1 MSTVPL
7 PLRLGVVGC
16 GAVTE
21 LCHLPALA
29 RGTPFCVT
37 ALVDQLPEYAERAAE
52 QHRRLRNAKGLDEQ
66 TTPVCATELSDVF
79 DAIDV
84 AIVATAPA
92 SHAKLAIQ
100 LALAG
105 KHVLLEKPIAATIG
119 ECVAIREAVAS
130 TGVTVL
136 PAHVRRFYP
145 MAAWVAQRLAS
156 GELGTVRRVRWR
168 EGAEYGWPAVTGFTF
183 EAGAGGGVLADLGPH
198 VLDLLGY
205 WFGPLKLQRCEDNS
219 AGGADSESRLELR
232 AGATSIEVELSR
244 LRNLENT
251 VTIEGTQATLRVETE
266 RVAGYQ
272 RWTADGVLLEQG
284 HVPAALPATL
294 TREGLFHHQL
304 FEFDRA
310 LRGQPNSAAT
320 FAEGTATVKVLEN
333 CRKRRVH
340 TVTRPWEPSALKS
353 PRRNYL
359 PGAHRIAVTGATGFI
374 GSHVVDRLL
383 REDATSVV
391 ALVHTLGKQARL
403 SHADRARLD
412 VVRADLP
419 SDPTALMKAFSG
431 CDVVVHAAYGNTGE
445 SALRW
450 EVTVDGTAA
459 VLAAASKAG
468 VRRLVHVSSL
478 SVYDA
483 AAVTVIDED
492 SPLLQTNPR
501 DLSYGQQKL
510 AAERLVFD
518 STDDRMEVV
527 CVQPTVVYGPYGPLW
542 TVRPL
547 RRLVEDNTALPSG
560 PSGCCDVVHVHDVAD
575 AITFLASAPG
585 ASGGRFLV
593 SGPKATTWGQFYDYY
608 REMVSLPRLSLPD
621 SAAWAEHDR
630 RFYAGSPPVN
640 TSRLVSLGFR
650 PQIDL
655 DAGMDQ
661 LAGWARWVGLA

>member
-1 MSTVPL
+1 M
-7 PLRLGVVGC
+7 RC
-16 GAVTE
+16 G
-21 LCHLPALA
+21 
-29 RGTPFCVT
+29 
-37 ALVDQLPEYAERAAE
+37 
-52 QHRRLRNAKGLDEQ
+52 
-66 TTPVCATELSDVF
+66 
-79 DAIDV
+79 
-84 AIVATAPA
+84 
-92 SHAKLAIQ
+92 
-100 LALAG
+100 
-105 KHVLLEKPIAATIG
+105 
-119 ECVAIREAVAS
+119 
-130 TGVTVL
+130 
-136 PAHVRRFYP
+136 
-145 MAAWVAQRLAS
+145 
-156 GELGTVRRVRWR
+156 
-168 EGAEYGWPAVTGFTF
+168 
-183 EAGAGGGVLADLGPH
+183 
-198 VLDLLGY
+198 
-205 WFGPLKLQRCEDNS
+205 
-219 AGGADSESRLELR
+219 
-232 AGATSIEVELSR
+232 
-244 LRNLENT
+244 
-251 VTIEGTQATLRVETE
+251 
-266 RVAGYQ
+266 
-272 RWTADGVLLEQG
+272 
-284 HVPAALPATL
+284 
-294 TREGLFHHQL
+294 
-304 FEFDRA
+304 
-310 LRGQPNSAAT
+310 GQPNSAAT
-320 FAEGTATVKVLEN
+320 FAEGTATVKVLED

-340 TVTRPWEPSALKS
+340 TVTRPWEPGALKS
-353 PRRNYL
+353 PRRDYL
-359 PGAHRIAVTGATGFI
+359 PGVHRIAVTGATGFI

-391 ALVHTLGKQARL
+391 ALVRTLGKQARL

-450 EVTVDGTAA
+450 AVTVDGTAA

-518 STDDRMEVV
+518 STDHRMEVV

-593 SGPKATTWGQFYDYY
+593 SGPRATTWGQFYDYY
-608 REMVSLPRLSLPD
+608 REMLSLPRLSLPD

-640 TSRLVSLGFR
+640 TSRLASLGFR

-661 LAGWARWVGLA
+661 LAGWARWAGLA